1 MFYTYFGDVEPNYSN
16 LKRIE
21 GHLRS
26 IRAIS
31 RSCQG
36 RTHKLLLYASVTHVS
51 YLIWGHK
58 TLLYHYKK
66 YWMVFEVNTCH
77 FKVISGSN
85 ALKLTREENSYLCLT
100 TASMYFLVY
109 YTYITFK
116 SHANINSYTWKLV
129 WGHSRSWNNHIKV
142 IFQGQML

>member
-58 TLLYHYKK
+58 
-66 YWMVFEVNTCH
+66 H
-77 FKVISGSN
+77 FYIIIKSIEWHLRSIHAISSP
-85 ALKLTREENSYLCLT
+85 
-100 TASMYFLVY
+100 
-109 YTYITFK
+109 
-116 SHANINSYTWKLV
+116 
-129 WGHSRSWNNHIKV
+129 
-142 IFQGQML
+142 FQGQTR

>member
-51 YLIWGHK
+51 YLIWGH
-58 TLLYHYKK
+58 TILLYHCKK
-66 YWMVFEVNTCH
+66 YRMAFEVNTCH
-77 FKVISGSN
+77 FKVISWSN

-100 TASMYFLVY
+100 TASVYFLVC

-116 SHANINSYTWKLV
+116 SHANINS
-129 WGHSRSWNNHIKV
+129 
-142 IFQGQML
+142 